1 MNFPR
6 TANDSARFEDW
17 VAPQTRS
24 IVLPVLLFALTV
36 CTTLIAGADLID
48 LFHQNLAYTVDFDR
62 YMAVVLHPARWIDGW
77 VFSLPL
83 LLILGAH
90 ELGHFM
96 ACEYYRVDATFPY
109 FIPVPA
115 PLGFGTMGAFIRI
128 KAPIYSKRAL
138 FDIAVAGPLA
148 GFAVLLPVLLVGI
161 TLSRVH
167 HGLSGESDFVYG
179 IPSIIRMLEAA
190 VFRGITPEDIYLHPA
205 ARAAWVGLLAT
216 ALNLLPIG
224 QLDGGHLLYA
234 WLGEPAKILF
244 RVFWVGLLVLA
255 VFGGLTTWLPW
266 AILLFFFGM
275 KHPTIYGE
283 SELGMARILLTVA
296 AVVIFLLSFST
307 IPVQVRQ

>member
-1 MNFPR
+1 MNE
-6 TANDSARFEDW
+6 SARFEDW
-17 VAPQTRS
+17 VVPQTRS
-24 IVLPVLLFALTV
+24 FAWPLLLFVLTIF
-36 CTTLIAGADLID
+36 TTLIAGSYLADLFRHD
-48 LFHQNLAYTVDFDR
+48 LPYAFDVDAYLEILR
-62 YMAVVLHPARWIDGW
+62 HPARWLDGW

-96 ACEYYRVDATFPY
+96 ACEYYHVDATFPY
-109 FIPVPA
+109 FIPVPT
-115 PLGFGTMGAFIRI
+115 PTGTMGAFIKI

-167 HGLSGESDFVYG
+167 HGLSTQSEIVYG
-179 IPSIIRMLEAA
+179 VPLLVRMLESA
-190 VFRGITPEDIYLHPA
+190 VFHGIKPEDVYLHPSA
-205 ARAAWVGLLAT
+205 QAAWVGLLVT

-234 WLGEPAKILF
+234 WLGEPAKF
-244 RVFWVGLLVLA
+244 WYKVFWVGLVALS

-266 AILLFFFGM
+266 AVLLFFFGM

-283 SELGMARILLTVA
+283 SELGVPRTLLTVA
-296 AVVIFLLSFST
+296 TIVVFLLSFST
-307 IPVQVRQ
+307 VPVQIQVRQ

>member
-1 MNFPR
+1 MNLPR

-17 VAPQTRS
+17 IAPQTRS
-24 IVLPVLLFALTV
+24 LAWPILLFALTI
-36 CTTLIAGADLID
+36 CTTMIAGADLID
-48 LFHQNLAYTVDFDR
+48 LFRHDLPYTLDWDR
-62 YMAVVLHPARWIDGW
+62 YVELIRHPARWIEGW

-83 LLILGAH
+83 ILILGSH

-96 ACEYYRVDATFPY
+96 ACEYYRVDSTFPF
-109 FIPVPA
+109 FIPVPM
-115 PLGFGTMGAFIRI
+115 PPTGTMGAFIRI

-167 HGLSGESDFVYG
+167 HGLSENSDIVYG
-179 IPSIIRMLEAA
+179 APLLVKMLESA
-190 VFRGITPEDIYLHPA
+190 VFHGIKSEDVYLHPA
-205 ARAAWVGLLAT
+205 AQAAWVGLLMT

-234 WLGEPAKILF
+234 WFGEPAKF
-244 RVFWVGLLVLA
+244 MFKVFWVGLVVLA
-255 VFGGLTTWLPW
+255 VFSHFTTWGPW
-266 AILLFFFGM
+266 AVILLLFGM

-283 SELGMARILLTVA
+283 SELGMARTLLTVA
-296 AVVIFLLSFST
+296 AVLIFLLSFST
-307 IPVQVRQ
+307 IPVQVRP

>member
-1 MNFPR
+1 VTPPH
-6 TANDSARFEDW
+6 TANDTFEDW

-24 IVLPVLLFALTV
+24 IAWPVLLFALTI
-36 CTTLIAGADLID
+36 CSTMIAGADLID
-48 LFHQNLAYTVDFDR
+48 LFHRDLAYTVDTDR
-62 YMAVVLHPARWIDGW
+62 YIELLRHPARWIEGW

-96 ACEYYRVDATFPY
+96 ACEYYRVDATFP
-109 FIPVPA
+109 FFVPVPT
-115 PLGFGTMGAFIRI
+115 PIGTMGAFIRI

-148 GFAVLLPVLLVGI
+148 GFAVLMPVLLVGI

-167 HGLSGESDFVYG
+167 HGLATQSDIVYG
-179 IPSIIRMLEAA
+179 NPAIIRILESA
-190 VFRGITPEDIYLHPA
+190 VFHGIKPEDIYLHPA

-234 WLGEPAKILF
+234 WIGEPARILY
-244 RVFWVGLLVLA
+244 RIFWAGLLALA
-255 VFGGLTTWLPW
+255 AFADWHTWLPW
-266 AILLFFFGM
+266 AILLFFLGM
-275 KHPTIYGE
+275 KHPTIYGQ
-283 SELGMARILLTVA
+283 SELGVNRALLTLA
-296 AVVIFLLSFST
+296 AIIIFLLSFST
-307 IPVQVRQ
+307 IPVHLNQ

>member
-1 MNFPR
+1 M
-6 TANDSARFEDW
+6 
-17 VAPQTRS
+17 V
-24 IVLPVLLFALTV
+24 
-36 CTTLIAGADLID
+36 AGADLID
-48 LFHQNLAYTVDFDR
+48 LFHRDLAYTIDTDR
-62 YMAVVLHPARWIDGW
+62 YLELLRHPAQWIEGW

-109 FIPVPA
+109 FIPVPT
-115 PLGFGTMGAFIRI
+115 PIGTMGAFIRI
-128 KAPIYSKRAL
+128 KAPIYTRRAL

-167 HGLSGESDFVYG
+167 HGLSGQSDIVYG
-179 IPSIIRMLEAA
+179 IPTIIQILEAA
-190 VFRGITPEDIYLHPA
+190 VFHGIKPEDVYLHPA
-205 ARAAWVGLLAT
+205 GRAAWVGLLAT

-234 WLGEPAKILF
+234 WLGEPAKVLF
-244 RVFWVGLLVLA
+244 RVFWIGLLVLA
-255 VFGGLTTWLPW
+255 VFASVTTWLPW
-266 AILLFFFGM
+266 ALLLLFGM

-283 SELGMARILLTVA
+283 SELGMTRTLLTVA
-296 AVVIFLLSFST
+296 AVLIFLLSFST
-307 IPVQVRQ
+307 IPIQVRQ

>member
-1 MNFPR
+1 MTPPH
-6 TANDSARFEDW
+6 TANESFEDW

-24 IVLPVLLFALTV
+24 IAWPLLLFALTI
-36 CTTLIAGADLID
+36 CTTMIAGADLID
-48 LFHQNLAYTVDFDR
+48 LFHRDLAYTVDTDR
-62 YMAVVLHPARWIDGW
+62 YLALLHHPARWLEGW

-96 ACEYYRVDATFPY
+96 ACEYYRVDSTFP
-109 FIPVPA
+109 FFVPVPT
-115 PLGFGTMGAFIRI
+115 PIGTMGAFIRI

-167 HGLSGESDFVYG
+167 HGLAGQSDIVYG
-179 IPSIIRMLEAA
+179 NPAIIRILEAA
-190 VFRGITPEDIYLHPA
+190 VFHGIKPEDVYLHPA

-224 QLDGGHLLYA
+224 QLDGGHLLYS
-234 WLGEPAKILF
+234 WVGEPARILF

-255 VFGGLTTWLPW
+255 AFADWHTWLPW
-266 AILLFFFGM
+266 AILLFFLGM

-283 SELGMARILLTVA
+283 SELGLNRALLTA
-296 AVVIFLLSFST
+296 AAILIFLLSFST
-307 IPVQVRQ
+307 IPVHLNQ

>member
-6 TANDSARFEDW
+6 TATDSAHFEDW

-24 IVLPVLLFALTV
+24 LVWPLLLFALTV

-48 LFHQNLAYTVDFDR
+48 LFKQDLPYTVDTDR
-62 YMAVVLHPARWIDGW
+62 YLVLLQHPSRWIEGW

-83 LLILGAH
+83 LIILGCH

-109 FIPVPA
+109 FIPVPT
-115 PLGFGTMGAFIRI
+115 PTGTMGAFIKI

-148 GFAVLLPVLLVGI
+148 GFGVLLPVLLVGV
-161 TLSRVH
+161 TLSKVH
-167 HGLSGESDFVYG
+167 HGLAHESDISYG
-179 IPSIIRMLEAA
+179 APLLVRMLEAA
-190 VFRGITPEDIYLHPA
+190 VFHGIKPEDVYLHPSA
-205 ARAAWVGLLAT
+205 QAAWVGLLVT

-234 WLGEPAKILF
+234 WLGEPAKVLF
-244 RVFWVGLLVLA
+244 RVFWAGLLVLA
-255 VFGGLTTWLPW
+255 VFGSFTTWLPW
-266 AILLFFFGM
+266 AVLLFFFGM

-283 SELGMARILLTVA
+283 SELGTRRTLLTVA
-296 AVVIFLLSFST
+296 AVLIFLLSFST
-307 IPVQVRQ
+307 VPVQVR